1 MSEETTIN
9 PLQPSGTPIARSS
22 KNGYHVYFKK
32 LQIPIHGKCVHV
44 QRLPDEKGI
53 VITLFLM
60 EESLEKIRAIDE
72 YAIQLAV
79 QKNTEWWSNQLT
91 ETIIREYY
99 KSSCRHPQH
108 MSFVIPYSSN
118 PTKIYYGKESFVNLS
133 ELIESK
139 NLLQHIIHLSVI
151 PKALRYYSKACG
163 LIWTIQELQVTDPS
177 EEDSDVYIDRHEI
190 ESYWETRVEQ
200 TIQSIQKDIE
210 ALQKYQEKLK
220 TIFAD
225 AKKTEESNEFWES
238 SLETLSHFI
247 VDYEPSFYLS
257 KV

>member
-1 MSEETTIN
+1 M
-9 PLQPSGTPIARSS
+9 
-22 KNGYHVYFKK
+22 NG
-32 LQIPIHGKCVHV
+32 
-44 QRLPDEKGI
+44 GI
-53 VITLFLM
+53 I
-60 EESLEKIRAIDE
+60 K
-72 YAIQLAV
+72 
-79 QKNTEWWSNQLT
+79 LT

-118 PTKIYYGKESFVNLS
+118 PNKIYYGKESFINLS

-139 NLLQHIIHLSVI
+139 NLLQHIVHLSVI
-151 PKALRYYSKACG
+151 PKSLRYYTKACG

-177 EEDSDVYIDRHEI
+177 EEDPDVYIDRNEI
-190 ESYWETRVEQ
+190 ENYWEMRVEQ
-200 TIQSIQKDIE
+200 TVRSIQKDIE